1 METHRQ
7 GADGH
12 RLFTAQFKQEQIAR
26 LAREELTLAEPR
38 AGAVGLLRH
47 SYEQLYFWGHP

>member
-26 LAREELTLAEPR
+26 LAREELTLAELAR
-38 AGAVGLLRH
+38 ELSV
-47 SYEQLYFWGHP
+47 SYATRTSSYTSGVIL

>member
-7 GADGH
+7 GADGR